1 MSTEI
6 KFGTDGWRGVIAWD
20 FTYENVRRLAQ
31 ALADYINENAPSEE
45 DGKSSKVFVGYDRRF
60 MSDLFAADIASILR
74 SNKIDVTLSDRPVP
88 TPMVSALTL
97 RKFWLG
103 IVVTASHNP
112 AQYNG
117 VKVKWGG
124 CSAPTRETQEIEE
137 RLDANPVLFLYGQ
150 KADQKDLTAL
160 YQKYLS
166 SVVNLKKLA
175 AFKGTVVADYMYGAA
190 AGWLEQLAPSAK
202 IVALHEEHDPTFR
215 GLQPDPSVNN
225 LGDLKKAVL
234 AKKAAVGFA
243 FDGDGD
249 RFGVLD
255 EKGNY
260 ITPCLAAAV
269 LLNYLIKYRKLS
281 GKVVLTASMG
291 YLPKRIARAH
301 NMPVEEVEVGFKHVA
316 EVMALEEVAFGVEEA
331 GGYAWKGGASD
342 RDGLAVALTW
352 LEMMA
357 VTKKKPS
364 ELCEE
369 VIKEYGAGIYARRD
383 LPVSKPVDK
392 AAFVEKLRKKL
403 PKKIGTFKVTEVSVL
418 DGVKIYM
425 DHDEWLLVRPSGTEP
440 LVRVYAET
448 ATKKDTQ
455 SLLDFGEKLVAP
467 YIK

>member
-1 MSTEI
+1 MATDI
-6 KFGTDGWRGVIAWD
+6 HFGTDGWRDVIAWD
-20 FTYENVRRLAQ
+20 FTYENVHRLAQ

-45 DGKSSKVFVGYDRRF
+45 EGKSSKVFVGYDRRF

-74 SNKIDVTLSDRPVP
+74 SNKINVTLSDRPVP
-88 TPMVSALTL
+88 TPMVSALTM

-103 IVVTASHNP
+103 IMVTASHNP

-124 CSAPTRETQEIEE
+124 CSAPARETKEIEE
-137 RLDANPVLFLYGQ
+137 RIDASPILLLYGQ
-150 KADQKDLTAL
+150 KAEQKDLTPL
-160 YQKYLS
+160 YKKYLS
-166 SVVNLKKLA
+166 GLVNTRKIATLKGNIA
-175 AFKGTVVADYMYGAA
+175 VDYMYGAA
-190 AGWLEQLAPSAK
+190 TGWMEQLLPSNK
-202 IVALHEEHDPTFR
+202 IIALHAEHDPTFNGIR
-215 GLQPDPSVNN
+215 PDPTAAN
-225 LGDLKKAVL
+225 LAELKKKML
-234 AKKAAVGFA
+234 EKKAIVGFG

-269 LLNYLIKYRKLS
+269 LLNYLIKYKKLT

-301 NMPVEEVEVGFKHVA
+301 EMPVEEVEVGFKHVA

-342 RDGLAVALTW
+342 RDGVAVALTW

-357 VTKKKPS
+357 ATKKKPS

-369 VIKEYGAGIYARRD
+369 VLKEYGAGVYARRD
-383 LPVSKPVDK
+383 LVAAKPIDK
-392 AAFVEKLRKKL
+392 ELFVEKLRKKL
-403 PKKIGTFKVTEVSVL
+403 PKKIGNFKVTEVSTM
-418 DGVKIYM
+418 DGIKFYFE
-425 DHDEWLLVRPSGTEP
+425 HDEWLLVRPSGTEP

-455 SLLDFGEKLVAP
+455 ALLDFGEKLANSFV
-467 YIK
+467 K

>member
-1 MSTEI
+1 MATEI

-45 DGKSSKVFVGYDRRF
+45 DGKSSKVFVGYDHRF

-74 SNKIDVTLSDRPVP
+74 SNKIDVILSDRPVP

-124 CSAPTRETQEIEE
+124 CSAPARETREIEE

-150 KADQKDLTAL
+150 KAEQKDLTAL
-160 YQKYLS
+160 YEKYLN
-166 SVVNLKKLA
+166 SVVSLKKIA
-175 AFKGTVVADYMYGAA
+175 AFKGTIVADYMYGAA
-190 AGWLEQLAPSAK
+190 SGWLEKLLPSAK

-269 LLNYLIKYRKLS
+269 LLNYLIKYRKLT

-369 VIKEYGAGIYARRD
+369 VIKEYGAGVYARRD
-383 LPVSKPVDK
+383 LPASKPVDK
-392 AAFVEKLRKKL
+392 EAFVEKVRKKL

-425 DHDEWLLVRPSGTEP
+425 DHDEWLLMRPSGTEP

-455 SLLDFGEKLVAP
+455 ILLDFGEKLVASF
-467 YIK
+467 IK

>member
-1 MSTEI
+1 MAADI
-6 KFGTDGWRGVIAWD
+6 RFGTDGWRGIIAWD

-31 ALADYINENAPSEE
+31 ALADYINENAPSEKE
-45 DGKSSKVFVGYDRRF
+45 GKTSKVFVGYDRRF
-60 MSDLFAADIASILR
+60 MSDLIAQEVANILC
-74 SNKIDVTLSDRPVP
+74 SNKINVTLADRPVP

-103 IVVTASHNP
+103 IIITASHNP
-112 AQYNG
+112 AHYNG
-117 VKVKWGG
+117 IKVKLGG
-124 CSAPTRETQEIEE
+124 CSVPPRETQEIEE
-137 RLDANPVLFLYGQ
+137 RIDANSVVLLYGQ
-150 KADQKDLTAL
+150 QAERKDLTPL
-160 YQKYLS
+160 YKKYLGGLA
-166 SVVNLKKLA
+166 NTKKIALLKGKIA
-175 AFKGTVVADYMYGAA
+175 IDYMYGAA
-190 AGWLEQLAPSAK
+190 SGWMEELLPSNK
-202 IVALHEEHDPTFR
+202 IIALHEKHDPTFN
-215 GLQPDPSVNN
+215 GLQPDPSAKN
-225 LGDLKKAVL
+225 LEELKKTIL
-234 AKKAAVGFA
+234 AQKALVGFA

-269 LLNYLIKYRKLS
+269 LLNYLIKYRKLK

-301 NMPVEEVEVGFKHVA
+301 NMPLEEVEVGFKHVA
-316 EVMALEEVAFGVEEA
+316 EIMALEEVAFGVEEA

-369 VIKEYGAGIYARRD
+369 VVKEYGAGVYARRD
-383 LPVSKPVDK
+383 LPAAKPIDK
-392 AAFVEKLRKKL
+392 ALFVEKLRKKL
-403 PKKIGTFKVTEVSVL
+403 PKKIGNFKVAEVSVL
-418 DGVKIYM
+418 DGVKIYFEN
-425 DHDEWLLVRPSGTEP
+425 DEWLLMRPSGTEP

-448 ATKKDTQ
+448 PTKKDTQ
-455 SLLDFGEKLVAP
+455 FLLDFAEKLVAS
-467 YIK
+467 YLK